1 MFPGAGLVFIVEE
14 GYLGLSVTKHHFT
27 LLSGKC
33 PVAVVAKVTKGE
45 VAIKELNT
53 MMMVFRE
60 FFPWGDG
67 NSAYSLIVRS

>member
-1 MFPGAGLVFIVEE
+1 MVPEVGLVLTVEE

-45 VAIKELNT
+45 MAFKELNT
-53 MMMVFRE
+53 VMMVFRE

-67 NSAYSLIVRS
+67 NSAYPSS